1 MVKVLLCHLLLVLL
15 LDLEA
20 GDLGQQYVLCL
31 KRLPSPI
38 LGLSSVH
45 RGPQLS
51 PEPQEQYLHGW
62 KDSAL
67 LWAFLLQKQGGQV
80 RTHPMSPT

>member
-1 MVKVLLCHLLLVLL
+1 MVTVLLCHLLLVLL

-31 KRLPSPI
+31 KHLPSPI
-38 LGLSSVH
+38 LGLNSVH

-51 PEPQEQYLHGW
+51 PDVL
-62 KDSAL
+62 
-67 LWAFLLQKQGGQV
+67 
-80 RTHPMSPT
+80 